1 MITLRDLANWEAR
14 VAMIVAQADGAP
26 EERDRALER
35 SGLYA
40 EYPAILSGYLALL
53 DDEGSALEALKR
65 AVFLVWYSAI
75 EPPMLSG
82 IAELPESA
90 VHSTLEA
97 LERVC
102 REGRADDELRW
113 MLSWYHELG
122 DYALLRTP
130 GLRAVEMVVAESDP
144 RGWETGDRSDARMAE
159 RGLLGRYWLSVPR
172 MEGGAPDPPGA

>member
-1 MITLRDLANWEAR
+1 MITLRDLANWESR
-14 VAMIVAQADGAP
+14 VATIVGQTEGLLED
-26 EERDRALER
+26 RDRALER

-65 AVFLVWYSAI
+65 AVFLVWYSAV

-90 VHSTLEA
+90 VRATLEA
-97 LERVC
+97 LERAC
-102 REGRADDELRW
+102 REGAIDDELRW
-113 MLSWYHELG
+113 MVAWYHRAG

-130 GLRAVEMVVAESDP
+130 GLLALEAEIAGAST
-144 RGWETGDRSDARMAE
+144 WERPPARDERMAD
-159 RGLLGRYWLSVPR
+159 RGLLGRYWSSLSGR
-172 MEGGAPDPPGA
+172 DGETGGSADA

>member
-1 MITLRDLANWEAR
+1 MITLRDLAGWESR
-14 VAMIVAQADGAP
+14 VAMIVAQTRGDP

-53 DDEGSALEALKR
+53 EDDASRLEALKR

-90 VHSTLEA
+90 VRATLEA
-97 LERVC
+97 LERAC
-102 REGRADDELRW
+102 REGSVDDEMRW
-113 MLSWYHELG
+113 MVAWYHEVG

-130 GLRAVEMVVAESDP
+130 GLPAVEALVARANPSEWEEAD
-144 RGWETGDRSDARMAE
+144 RGEARMAD
-159 RGLLGRYWLSVPR
+159 RGLLGRYWSSLTR
-172 MEGGAPDPPGA
+172 WAEGGREGS